1 MADIEEEEA
10 NRLAEEGRIR
20 QEEANRLAEEER
32 IRREN
37 ELLAEEPMDEGDE
50 DKRVQEVRL
59 AEIEKV
65 INETCID
72 IKNQTKFSTKQCRV
86 LLSPLIGKI
95 LEVEE
100 QFRGK
105 KKESEFWENTNVK
118 LNKTVLSLQD
128 ELERKSPP
136 QSSTPLE
143 EPPTTSVLSGQSIQG
158 NEERWKLVSLL
169 EVNEIHNEEA
179 LNELFG
185 KIEQLGN
192 ELSTH
197 KELLQ
202 KAREQSDRSKEEY
215 FQAKQQIVMLQL
227 KLKAEEEK
235 SEKLKKENDTVAAN
249 NQSNSLTR
257 YGEQRQSI
265 TEKNNNIVQT
275 TGRHSMFATST
286 PQHGMHRQGE
296 ANGKVGESRENA
308 RFYNADT
315 SEIIDTITRQES
327 RDSGGNWNQRIVEQ
341 DAQRS
346 MIVHDGHEMP
356 NMNMQWRMTQALP
369 DPPVFSAGKNSVN
382 AETFE
387 RAFYMKY
394 RFFDI
399 EAQKSFLETRF
410 LAGSALTVYKGL
422 PESDKY
428 SVSRILD
435 AIKRRLSQSE
445 PEESRRAK
453 SKFQGLK
460 LQKEQSIQSF
470 CLQMDEIVRVGYKGV
485 PEHQIS
491 SMKTTKLL
499 DEMKE
504 HSIFDVSLQILGS
517 QLRKCPEM
525 EQYELCREEATRFD
539 EEWRSGKAKLNE
551 KKVNRQQSNQN
562 FSNQQSNYS
571 NQNTSYS
578 RNKQTVGNEE
588 TSQNWRERS
597 QGKFVPTNNAGG
609 NNVVNKSVGFSEC
622 SECRLTGCHDPKCSR
637 APGSSTPR
645 KSNPVVCFRC
655 NEQGHIAPNCPQK
668 NAQQLNSQG
677 DMAKVQT
684 LDKKECLERPEAEK
698 SKQNKNSRTPV
709 RIEQGRIGSAEV
721 NFVIDSG
728 ACISV
733 ISENTWKEVVEKNGG
748 KEWEKEAI
756 LKNPEKIDVY
766 AANNTP
772 MNLLYQ
778 VKVETS
784 LHSRT
789 RDLKFYVTDIDRDTV
804 ILGIDQFELL
814 GIQMSFQKKPRD
826 IRMVRQVKIPP
837 GSEKIVEVSV
847 EGTIRKDKSLC
858 LITPMV
864 SCLAPAIY
872 QIRKSG
878 KARVQMSNLGK
889 KSIFLKKGELVA
901 SGEVEGFDVIEEN
914 EENLKLLEEFFER
927 SKLLEQDMETIN
939 LIETNVNSGE
949 RWDILCEQLKKTC
962 AKSEEEEDV
971 WKVIKDYQHIF
982 ATDDTELGRT
992 NVVEYF
998 TVKFNLN
1005 RTLLNVSDRSKCLKY
1020 WEVVERIVKEEKIIW
1035 PHLKLE
1041 TLESVENN
1049 QTDEATGA
1057 SGSGFGPIR
1066 AHNSRGS
1073 RSGSYGLGSYS
1084 KFRQNR

>member
-10 NRLAEEGRIR
+10 NRVAEEGRIR

-100 QFRGK
+100 EFRGK

-136 QSSTPLE
+136 QPPTPLE

-202 KAREQSDRSKEEY
+202 KAREQADRLREEC
-215 FQAKQQIVMLQL
+215 FEAKQQIVLLQL

-249 NQSNSLTR
+249 NQSNNLTR

-410 LAGSALTVYKGL
+410 PAGNALTVYKGL

-578 RNKQTVGNEE
+578 RNKQTVGNDE

-668 NAQQLNSQG
+668 SAQQTKQPRG
-677 DMAKVQT
+677 YGKKCKT
-684 LDKKECLERPEAEK
+684 LDKKGVSWKCQKPE
-698 SKQNKNSRTPV
+698 
-709 RIEQGRIGSAEV
+709 
-721 NFVIDSG
+721 
-728 ACISV
+728 
-733 ISENTWKEVVEKNGG
+733 
-748 KEWEKEAI
+748 
-756 LKNPEKIDVY
+756 
-766 AANNTP
+766 
-772 MNLLYQ
+772 
-778 VKVETS
+778 
-784 LHSRT
+784 
-789 RDLKFYVTDIDRDTV
+789 
-804 ILGIDQFELL
+804 
-814 GIQMSFQKKPRD
+814 
-826 IRMVRQVKIPP
+826 
-837 GSEKIVEVSV
+837 
-847 EGTIRKDKSLC
+847 
-858 LITPMV
+858 
-864 SCLAPAIY
+864 
-872 QIRKSG
+872 
-878 KARVQMSNLGK
+878 
-889 KSIFLKKGELVA
+889 
-901 SGEVEGFDVIEEN
+901 
-914 EENLKLLEEFFER
+914 
-927 SKLLEQDMETIN
+927 
-939 LIETNVNSGE
+939 
-949 RWDILCEQLKKTC
+949 
-962 AKSEEEEDV
+962 
-971 WKVIKDYQHIF
+971 
-982 ATDDTELGRT
+982 
-992 NVVEYF
+992 
-998 TVKFNLN
+998 
-1005 RTLLNVSDRSKCLKY
+1005 
-1020 WEVVERIVKEEKIIW
+1020 
-1035 PHLKLE
+1035 
-1041 TLESVENN
+1041 
-1049 QTDEATGA
+1049 
-1057 SGSGFGPIR
+1057 
-1066 AHNSRGS
+1066 
-1073 RSGSYGLGSYS
+1073 
-1084 KFRQNR
+1084 